1 MSEDEKMNTK
11 AWIDPSECYLSTNP
25 NLKFKRVYF
34 GDEQPSMDFHQTVNV
49 LNNKGLEDVKQQARA
64 EVIEEVL
71 GIIEKW
77 KQPRLTAL
85 EAQGSHNEI
94 IYVNILKEELTKLRE
109 QK

>member
-1 MSEDEKMNTK
+1 MSDDEKLYKDEEVITDITRRHVAGNFAARHWIEK
-11 AWIDPSECYLSTNP
+11 AVRESKE
-25 NLKFKRVYF
+25 YF
-34 GDEQPSMDFHQTVNV
+34 S
-49 LNNKGLEDVKQQARA
+49 KQARA